1 MTNGEVGIVLSQNLT
16 QRMRP
21 TIMLLLDEDKAH
33 FSEYKTID
41 LAIMFEDQE
50 GYPLNILRGLDPGAF
65 GIDPTE
71 YYL

>member
-1 MTNGEVGIVLSQNLT
+1 
-16 QRMRP
+16 MRP
-21 TIMLLLDEDKAH
+21 KIMLLLDEDKAH

-50 GYPLNILRGLDPGAF
+50 GYPLNILRGLDPGSF